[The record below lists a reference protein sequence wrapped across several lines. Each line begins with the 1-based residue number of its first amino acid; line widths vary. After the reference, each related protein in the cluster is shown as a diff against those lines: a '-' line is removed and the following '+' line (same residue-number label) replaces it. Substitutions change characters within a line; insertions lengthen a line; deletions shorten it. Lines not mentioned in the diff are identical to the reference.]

1 MKKIFSIILLI
12 SVSLCLLQTDI
23 FAGEEEP
30 SPYDIAQAPLP
41 GGPPLPPPVLSDRQ
55 KSEVLSFIQKNMP
68 STYQSLMEIKGAD
81 PGRYNHG
88 LLENYRIMMDL
99 KALAKVDSEAYK
111 DSLRAIQL
119 EDESMKLSKQYR
131 KASDDQ
137 EKGQITKKLKTV
149 LSELFDLREKERS
162 RRIKQL
168 EQELARL
175 KESLNNRKKNKD
187 TIVQQRIDEITGKKE
202 NLEW

>member
-12 SVSLCLLQTDI
+12 SVSLCLLQTLT
-23 FAGEEEP
+23 FAAEEEP
-30 SPYDIAQAPLP
+30 SPYDMAQAPVP
-41 GGPPLPPPVLSDRQ
+41 GGPMPLPPVLNDKQ

-68 STYQSLMEIKGAD
+68 STYESLMEIKGAD
-81 PGRYNHG
+81 PGRYNHA
-88 LLENYRIMMDL
+88 LLENYRIMTDL
-99 KALAKVDSEAYK
+99 KHLAAADNEAYK

-131 KASDDQ
+131 KTSGEQ

-149 LSELFDLREKERS
+149 LSELFDLREKERAK
-162 RRIKQL
+162 RIKQL

-187 TIVQQRIDEITGKKE
+187 TIVQQRIDELTGKKE

>member
-1 MKKIFSIILLI
+1 MKKNFSIILLI
-12 SVSLCLLQTDI
+12 LVSLCLLQTAT
-23 FAGEEEP
+23 FAIEEES

-41 GGPPLPPPVLSDRQ
+41 GGPPHPPPVLSDKQ

-68 STYQSLMEIKGAD
+68 SNYQSLMEIKGVD
-81 PGRYNHG
+81 PGRYDHAI
-88 LLENYRIMMDL
+88 LENYRIMMEL
-99 KALAKVDSEAYK
+99 KDLAKVDSEAYK

-131 KASDDQ
+131 KASGEQ

-149 LSELFDLREKERS
+149 LSELFDLREKERA

-187 TIVQQRIDEITGKKE
+187 TIVQQRIDELTGKKE

>member
-1 MKKIFSIILLI
+1 
-12 SVSLCLLQTDI
+12 
-23 FAGEEEP
+23 
-30 SPYDIAQAPLP
+30 
-41 GGPPLPPPVLSDRQ
+41 
-55 KSEVLSFIQKNMP
+55 
-68 STYQSLMEIKGAD
+68 MEIKGAD